1 MTWLSDSSQLVSGKW
16 VSSAYAGHG
25 IAGAAMRATTGVG
38 GSGPGV
44 LYNDWDSGDDA
55 KEFRWLI
62 EQIPGGGQFKPSE
75 DGSFSLTGAP
85 DGAYSAVYR
94 LFVDGA
100 DLGTA
105 TVSLSIGPQE

>member
-1 MTWLSDSSQLVSGKW
+1 MTWLSDSSQLVSGNW

-25 IAGAAMRATTGVG
+25 ITGTALRATTGTG
-38 GSGPGV
+38 SSGPGV
-44 LYNDWDSGDDA
+44 LYNDWDAGDDA

-62 EQIPGGGQFKPSE
+62 ELVPSGGQFKPNE
-75 DGSFSLTGAP
+75 DGSFSLTGAA

-100 DLGTA
+100 DLGTGM
-105 TVSLSIGPQE
+105 VSISIGP